1 MFYTKQAD
9 TYVIRFEDGEA
20 VPERFIEFLVARSIG
35 GVSCSGIGAVRRA
48 RIAYFNVSKR
58 EYEDIELDEQL
69 EVLTLAGNVAL
80 HDGQPLIHA
89 HVTLGRRD
97 GSVLGGHLRAG
108 IVRPTLEVVL
118 RVISAPLE
126 RAVEPEYGLPSL
138 RLENRF

>member
-9 TYVIRFEDGEA
+9 AYVIRFEDGEA
-20 VPERFIEFLVARSIG
+20 IPERFREFLVARSVAG
-35 GVSCSGIGAVRRA
+35 GSFSGIGAVSRA

-69 EVLTLAGNVAL
+69 EVLSLAGNVAL
-80 HDGQPLIHA
+80 HDGEPLIHA

-97 GSVLGGHLRAG
+97 GSVLGGHLRTG
-108 IVRPTLEVVL
+108 IVRPTLEIIL

-126 RAVEPEYGLPSL
+126 RAVEPEYGLPAL
-138 RLENRF
+138 KLENRF